1 MDDSAGSKEKRRL
14 PVPAHL
20 AKSLVS
26 EEIRHRLC
34 RGKSAQSCGWPDS
47 MWNRHELLADGTG
60 SHAGRAL
67 VAGNCP
73 R

>member
-1 MDDSAGSKEKRRL
+1 MDDSAGSKEKRLL

-26 EEIRHRLC
+26 EEIHHWHC
-34 RGKSAQSCGWPDS
+34 RGKSAESCGRSDP
-47 MWNRHELLADGTG
+47 MWNRRQLLADGTG

-67 VAGNCP
+67 VAGSCL

>member
-1 MDDSAGSKEKRRL
+1 MDDSAGSKEKRLL

-26 EEIRHRLC
+26 EEIHHRLC
-34 RGKSAQSCGWPDS
+34 RGKSAESCGWPDP
-47 MWNRHELLADGTG
+47 MWNRRQLLADRTG

>member
-20 AKSLVS
+20 AKSLVL
-26 EEIRHRLC
+26 EEIHHRLC
-34 RGKSAQSCGWPDS
+34 RGKSAESCGWPAP
-47 MWNRHELLADGTG
+47 MWNRRRLLADGTG
-60 SHAGRAL
+60 SHADCAL
-67 VAGNCP
+67 VAGNWP